1 MKTSDKRPIIQAF
14 HLSDLAHEFTR
25 QSTAEI
31 ERLRSAQP
39 DFDEGLYQQARD
51 LVLRKLKHRD
61 SRDIR

>member
-31 ERLRSAQP
+31 ERLRSVQP

-61 SRDIR
+61 SRDLR